1 MEKEETKF
9 SSLLH
14 NPRERRDR
22 DIAANCQW
30 ALSGR
35 LDPPSPL
42 KFIFQP
48 LCFGKFHQVLWR
60 AVIREAGCDCSRVK
74 GPHLENEMTHS
85 QIAAFAATFSGR
97 TKTFA
102 ECAVALGLSEIS
114 TRKGES

>member
-30 ALSGR
+30 ALPSR
-35 LDPPSPL
+35 LDPLVPL

-60 AVIREAGCDCSRVK
+60 AVIREAGCDCSWVK

-102 ECAVALGLSEIS
+102 GLRFCAGLSEIS
-114 TRKGES
+114 TRTGEL